1 MSATLPEVASL
12 VPHKPP
18 MLLLD
23 GVVSF
28 DDRSLTA
35 RVQLTESSPFVEDG
49 QVPGLVAIE
58 YMAQAIAA
66 FAGTARRK
74 DGQPPKL
81 GFLLSCREMVID
93 VPQLAVGDEL
103 LVTARQVWSDATL
116 GSFDCAVTRGGERVA
131 AATLSVYQGDLPASG
146 AP

>member
-1 MSATLPEVASL
+1 MSAPLPEVSEL

-23 GVVSF
+23 GVVAF

-35 RVQLTESSPFVEDG
+35 RVRLTEASPFVEDG
-49 QVPGLVAIE
+49 HVPGLVAIE

-66 FAGTARRK
+66 YAGAVLRQR
-74 DGQPPKL
+74 GEPPKL

-93 VPQLAVGDEL
+93 VPQLSVGDEL
-103 LVTARQVWSDATL
+103 HVTARQVWTDAVL
-116 GSFDCAVTRGGERVA
+116 GSFDCAVTRGSERVA
-131 AATLSVYQGDLPASG
+131 AATLSVYQGDLPAG
-146 AP
+146 GVP